1 MHDNECTAYNWLSTK
16 GIQSDTAADTNTLV
30 VTQMHDNECRAYN
43 WLSAK
48 TSSVPHPRIYYCNGD
63 FTNPKNPP
71 VIIMEDLTQYQI
83 VSLFTGFNRAQL
95 FAITDAIAT
104 IHVRSILEPDDKWM
118 FDLGFKDPSM
128 ETNFVNM
135 IHAMGGMLK
144 QIRPDMFGANVDKIL
159 ESMNPS
165 LFQEKLMSKKIFPVL
180 AHGDL
185 WSTNLLWDGDK
196 LMSIIDWQIARAS
209 SVTEDLLRV
218 LVTCVPVD
226 VRRAMTSELLAH
238 YYAKLTELLA
248 VEQRQVPFSFADVE
262 RSYRETLPSTA
273 AQTIFAAGMWINSP
287 VVDGPDKPQRVEE
300 VLQRTKAIL
309 DDAAVALEE
318 Q

>member
-1 MHDNECTAYNWLSTK
+1 MT
-16 GIQSDTAADTNTLV
+16 
-30 VTQMHDNECRAYN
+30 
-43 WLSAK
+43 
-48 TSSVPHPRIYYCNGD
+48 
-63 FTNPKNPP
+63 
-71 VIIMEDLTQYQI
+71 
-83 VSLFTGFNRAQL
+83 
-95 FAITDAIAT
+95 IA
-104 IHVRSILEPDDKWM
+104 E
-118 FDLGFKDPSM
+118 
-128 ETNFVNM
+128 
-135 IHAMGGMLK
+135 
-144 QIRPDMFGANVDKIL
+144 
-159 ESMNPS
+159 
-165 LFQEKLMSKKIFPVL
+165 IFPVL